1 VGDRHGA
8 LTCTL
13 RSTTRDEP
21 GTVPTDYPI
30 IKDCMETH
38 SHSTK
43 TNLALHFIASSVFL
57 LTGVVVVLTS
67 TAARAQSPYQPGV
80 GFPTIR
86 LAPGERAR
94 VSALNRGTGSST
106 KDASCSVTLQFL
118 DARGQVVKQTV
129 AALKRGEVASLDLS
143 RGELPGGNSRAE
155 IRTVLLF
162 GYSGGAPPGPGMLER
177 FDCNIVPSLE
187 VYDDHAGKTRLSLTD
202 AKPLAPPTTP
212 IQ

>member
-1 VGDRHGA
+1 METRS
-8 LTCTL
+8 
-13 RSTTRDEP
+13 RSTKPKLT
-21 GTVPTDYPI
+21 
-30 IKDCMETH
+30 M
-38 SHSTK
+38 
-43 TNLALHFIASSVFL
+43 HFIAGSVFL
-57 LTGVVVVLTS
+57 LTGVVVLTS

-80 GFPTIR
+80 GFPAIQ

-118 DARGQVVKQTV
+118 DARGQVVKQTG
-129 AALKRGEVASLDLS
+129 AALKRGEVASLDLG
-143 RGELPGGNSRAE
+143 RGELPGGVSRAE

-162 GYSGGAPPGPGMLER
+162 GYYGGAPPGPGMLER

-187 VYDDHAGKTRLSLTD
+187 VYDGHAGKARLSLTD

-212 IQ
+212 AQ

>member
-1 VGDRHGA
+1 VVIDATRA
-8 LTCTL
+8 TCRAE
-13 RSTTRDEP
+13 RSGSGSGRI
-21 GTVPTDYPI
+21 YPI

-43 TNLALHFIASSVFL
+43 TNLTLHFIASSVFL

-67 TAARAQSPYQPGV
+67 TVARAQLPYQPGV
-80 GFPTIR
+80 GFPTVW
-86 LAPGERAR
+86 LALGERAR

-129 AALKRGEVASLDLS
+129 AALKRGEVASMDLS
-143 RGELPGGNSRAE
+143 RGELPGDSRAE

-187 VYDDHAGKTRLSLTD
+187 VYDVRAGKTRLSLTD

-212 IQ
+212 AQ

>member
-1 VGDRHGA
+1 MRPGSGRIYPVIKVG
-8 LTCTL
+8 
-13 RSTTRDEP
+13 
-21 GTVPTDYPI
+21 
-30 IKDCMETH
+30 METH

-43 TNLALHFIASSVFL
+43 RKLTLHFSAGSVFL
-57 LTGVVVVLTS
+57 LTSVVVVLTS
-67 TAARAQSPYQPGV
+67 TAAKAQSPYRPGV
-80 GFPTIR
+80 EFPAIR

-118 DARGQVVKQTV
+118 DARGQVVKQTG
-129 AALKRGEVASLDLS
+129 AALKRGEVASLDLG
-143 RGELPGGNSRAE
+143 RGELPGGVSRAE

-162 GYSGGAPPGPGMLER
+162 GYYGGAPPGPGMLER

-187 VYDDHAGKTRLSLTD
+187 VYDGHAGKARLSLTD

-212 IQ
+212 AQ

>member
-1 VGDRHGA
+1 MQ
-8 LTCTL
+8 
-13 RSTTRDEP
+13 P
-21 GTVPTDYPI
+21 GQLAVPSDPGSGSGRIYPI
-30 IKDCMETH
+30 IKDCMETQ

-43 TNLALHFIASSVFL
+43 TNLTVHFIAGSVFL
-57 LTGVVVVLTS
+57 LTVVVVVLTS
-67 TAARAQSPYQPGV
+67 TVARAQSPYQPGV
-80 GFPTIR
+80 GFPTIW

-129 AALKRGEVASLDLS
+129 AALKRGEVASLGLS
-143 RGELPGGNSRAE
+143 RGELPGGDSRAE

-212 IQ
+212 AQ